1 MPRGGAGLRNHGATD
16 GRSRRR
22 PAGYVLHG
30 RARWVT
36 AEWNDMDVHADERLP
51 FGALA
56 EVDLPPAKR
65 CPVSIWRTPD
75 RTRINRPN
83 PARLELMI
91 GRCDRQAN
99 KIACAPKSK
108 GRQRLSPRPSL
119 RSPRTK
125 LVPLTPRRAGLRPCL
140 ESRCRFQASRACR
153 PDPS

>member
-36 AEWNDMDVHADERLP
+36 AEWDDMDVHADERLP

-56 EVDLPPAKR
+56 EVDLPPAKWCR
-65 CPVSIWRTPD
+65 VSIWRSPD
-75 RTRINRPN
+75 RARINRPN

-99 KIACAPKSK
+99 KIACAPKIEGK
-108 GRQRLSPRPSL
+108 AAAFAAALPAQSPH
-119 RSPRTK
+119 
-125 LVPLTPRRAGLRPCL
+125 
-140 ESRCRFQASRACR
+140 QACAAYAPTSWA
-153 PDPS
+153 SALFGISMSISSVETVS